1 VEPFGFPRPTSNG
14 MRTIDELQ
22 KQNLQGKRVL
32 VRAGLDVPLAHGE
45 VSDFFRVKK
54 ALPTIQFL
62 KNAGARTIILSHIG
76 RDQNGT
82 NLPVARALQK
92 YIPLVYVPD
101 IVGRQAR
108 AAVSEMKKGDV
119 LLLENLR
126 SDPREVAN
134 DPMFAKELA
143 SLGDIYVNDAFSN
156 SHREHASMVGVPK
169 ILPPYGGLLLHNEV
183 HNLSG
188 ALHPLKPSLAIIGGA
203 KFETKDPIIRLFLKA
218 YSDVSVVGAIA
229 NDILKARGFP
239 VGRSRVSEHAPEES
253 VANHPRLLAP
263 ADVVVEEIEGGIFTK
278 APKDVAS
285 GDLIADIGPDTVF
298 ELAPLIEKARFIIW
312 NGPTGVFERGHIAQT
327 QTIAK
332 LLSKSKARKIIGGGD
347 TLAAIQTTD
356 VPLEN
361 LGFLSTGGGAMLE
374 YLLRGSLPA
383 IDALG

>member
-1 VEPFGFPRPTSNG
+1 MEPFGFPRPTSNG

-45 VSDFFRVKK
+45 VSDFCRVKK